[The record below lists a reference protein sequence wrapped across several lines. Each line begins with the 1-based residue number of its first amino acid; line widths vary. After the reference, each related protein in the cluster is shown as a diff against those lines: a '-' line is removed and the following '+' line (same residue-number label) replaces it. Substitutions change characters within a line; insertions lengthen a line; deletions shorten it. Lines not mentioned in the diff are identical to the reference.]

1 VIGLFQ
7 RVLRCVRFRSVQVYM
22 WVCGCVGV
30 LISTPIRYR
39 VFVCAGVHVCVCVG
53 GCTHSTPKRYRVF
66 VCRCTCVCGWVW
78 VVYSTAPKTISCVC
92 LCRCTCVGGWV
103 CSTAPKTIM
112 IMCLCVQV
120 YRAVLKETGEDV
132 AVKVQR
138 PGVEPN
144 ILRDLFIF
152 RTLASFFDE

>member
-1 VIGLFQ
+1 
-7 RVLRCVRFRSVQVYM
+7 
-22 WVCGCVGV
+22 
-30 LISTPIRYR
+30 
-39 VFVCAGVHVCVCVG
+39 
-53 GCTHSTPKRYRVF
+53 
-66 VCRCTCVCGWVW
+66 
-78 VVYSTAPKTISCVC
+78 
-92 LCRCTCVGGWV
+92 
-103 CSTAPKTIM
+103 
-112 IMCLCVQV
+112 VQV

>member
-1 VIGLFQ
+1 MR
-7 RVLRCVRFRSVQVYM
+7 RVCMTLWS
-22 WVCGCVGV
+22 
-30 LISTPIRYR
+30 ST
-39 VFVCAGVHVCVCVG
+39 VK
-53 GCTHSTPKRYRVF
+53 S
-66 VCRCTCVCGWVW
+66 
-78 VVYSTAPKTISCVC
+78 
-92 LCRCTCVGGWV
+92 
-103 CSTAPKTIM
+103 
-112 IMCLCVQV
+112 QV